1 MIARDLLPTSFRR
14 AYPVVMP
21 LAPEYF
27 TADMVR
33 DIPDDGKR
41 YELVWGELLVSPSP
55 ALPHQRVVRKILIG
69 LETFCSR
76 HSLGEVLMSPA
87 DISWSDDTLVQPDVF
102 VIHPSESTA
111 RDWRSIKTLR
121 LVVEVLSP
129 STARHDRFT
138 KRKLY
143 QAQRVE
149 TLWLVDVDRRVVE
162 TWAPSQVFPT
172 VEAAELT
179 WQPAGAPE
187 PLKIPLATLFD

>member
-1 MIARDLLPTSFRR
+1 
-14 AYPVVMP
+14 MP

-33 DIPDDGKR
+33 AIPEDGKR
-41 YELVWGELLVSPSP
+41 YELVWGELLVSPAP
-55 ALPHQRVVRKILIG
+55 ALPHQRIVRRILIG
-69 LETFCSR
+69 LEAFCAR

-87 DISWSDDTLVQPDVF
+87 DISWSDDTLVQPDIF
-102 VIHPSESTA
+102 VIDPSESQA

-143 QAQRVE
+143 QAQGVE

-162 TWAPSQVFPT
+162 TWTPSQAFPAVET
-172 VEAAELT
+172 VQLT
-179 WQPAGAPE
+179 WQPVGAPE
-187 PLKIPLATLFD
+187 PLTIPLATLFD

>member
-1 MIARDLLPTSFRR
+1 
-14 AYPVVMP
+14 MP

-33 DIPDDGKR
+33 AIPEDGKR
-41 YELVWGELLVSPSP
+41 YELVWGDLLVSPAP
-55 ALPHQRVVRKILIG
+55 ALPHQIVVGNLFADLRAY
-69 LETFCSR
+69 CAR
-76 HSLGEVLMSPA
+76 HDAGRVLMSPA

-102 VIHPSESTA
+102 VVDPSESRA

-129 STARHDRFT
+129 STARHDRFS

-162 TWAPSQVFPT
+162 TWTPSQVFPT

-187 PLKIPLATLFD
+187 PIKIPLATLFD